1 MENDRFPLDR
11 SHVRR
16 HEDCK
21 FLLWQTG
28 FMGQGCKVAVVDTG
42 VDLDWLRE
50 NGDPAQDT
58 TVHPLDFTPAS
69 EGPGD
74 SAPGLHGT
82 RVIREILLSAPRA
95 EIFSLKVYG
104 VTHSP
109 SRQDLAAALE
119 WCVQSGIAL
128 VNISTAIYGGECSV
142 GFPCLLCRSINSHAL
157 ATGMFTVSVG
167 GDAYTLNEMLARGE
181 TPVICPANTAV
192 GWAVEGPSVV
202 GDRRQLLERSLST
215 GGGLSVTTAQFSGG
229 AALLRS
235 AVPSLDIFSLRNAI
249 RRTSIPLS
257 LPRAPNLGAGRH
269 CFFLA
274 SLCAQAWAA
283 GSFEFKSLKISEN
296 LDAPSGRAQG
306 RADAA
311 LCQQLAFIAAT
322 FIQRDQWDRAAAA
335 AEETAAAIAPWAGP
349 LDRSLVEHVWA
360 SCLESL
366 GQTESAAAHYERSM
380 TLLESFVN
388 AG

>member
-1 MENDRFPLDR
+1 MENDRFPLDH
-11 SHVRR
+11 SHGRR

-28 FMGQGCKVAVVDTG
+28 FMGQGCKVGVLDTG

-58 TVHPLDFTPAS
+58 IVHPLDFTPAS

-104 VTHSP
+104 ARHSP
-109 SRQDLAAALE
+109 SRQNLAAALD

-128 VNISTAIYGGECSV
+128 INISSAIYGGECSV
-142 GFPCLLCRSINSHAL
+142 DSPCLLCRSINTHAL

-167 GDAYTLNEMLARGE
+167 GDAYTLNEMIARGE
-181 TPVICPANTAV
+181 APIICPANTV
-192 GWAVEGPSVV
+192 LGWAVEGPSVG

-235 AVPSLDIFSLRNAI
+235 AVPALDIFSLRNAI

-257 LPRAPNLGAGRH
+257 LPRSPHLGVGRH

-283 GSFEFKSLKISEN
+283 GSFQFKSLKISEN
-296 LDAPSGRAQG
+296 LNAPSGRSKG
-306 RADAA
+306 HADAA
-311 LCQQLAFIAAT
+311 VYEQLASIAAT
-322 FIQRDQWDRAAAA
+322 LIQRGQWAQAADA
-335 AEETAAAIAPWAGP
+335 AEEAAAAIAPWAGP
-349 LDRSLVEHVWA
+349 LDRAMVEHVWA

-366 GQTESAAAHYERSM
+366 GQTAPAASHYQRSTALFESYAK
-380 TLLESFVN
+380 

>member
-1 MENDRFPLDR
+1 MENDRFPLDL
-11 SHVRR
+11 SHGRR

-21 FLLWQTG
+21 ALLWQIG
-28 FMGQGCKVAVVDTG
+28 FMGQGCKVAVLDTG

-50 NGDPAQDT
+50 NGDTARDT
-58 TVHPLDFTPAS
+58 TFHPLDFTPAS

-119 WCVQSGIAL
+119 WCVQSGIVL
-128 VNISTAIYGGECSV
+128 VNIGSAIYGGECSV
-142 GFPCLLCRSINSHAL
+142 GSPCLLCRSINTHAL

-167 GDAYTLNEMLARGE
+167 GDAYTLNETITRGE
-181 TPVICPANTAV
+181 APVICPANTV
-192 GWAVEGPSVV
+192 LGWAVEGPSVV
-202 GDRRQLLERSLST
+202 GDRRALLERSLAT

-235 AVPSLDIFSLRNAI
+235 AVPSLDIFSVRNAI

-257 LPRAPNLGAGRH
+257 LPRSGNLGAGHH

-274 SLCAQAWAA
+274 TLCAQAWAA
-283 GSFEFKSLKISEN
+283 GSFQFKSLKIYEN
-296 LDAPSGRAQG
+296 LDAPSGRSQG

-311 LCQQLAFIAAT
+311 LCEQLAWIAAT
-322 FIQRDQWDRAAAA
+322 FIQRDQWDQAAAA
-335 AEETAAAIAPWAGP
+335 AEEAAAAIAPWAGP

-360 SCLESL
+360 YCLESL
-366 GQTESAAAHYERSM
+366 GQIVPAAVHYERSSSH
-380 TLLESFVN
+380 LASHAE